1 MRICHMLH
9 CGNRTTQPGM
19 KKMKTKKCAVHL
31 TVILSVG
38 FPVCAAASSLCS
50 TPACKD
56 STAVSSLLLAAG
68 MYGGV
73 DAPSGE
79 FSLSRSASTFKS
91 LANVQGPLEG
101 QDITLSYEGSSGGR
115 LGFSA
120 GYLYADPE
128 EKRGSGS
135 LLSDMDSYVA
145 SQQNAWGNDNAAPW
159 YLAFNVAKEFQI
171 SDSIAFSLDS
181 KATLLSPSAL
191 ANGQDETDRRAVCM
205 SFNLPVSYGSF
216 LTVTPEVQWSRQL
229 ESSQATA
236 GSNLSAA
243 SATDESADAFYG
255 GMSITFSY

>member
-1 MRICHMLH
+1 M
-9 CGNRTTQPGM
+9 
-19 KKMKTKKCAVHL
+19 

-56 STAVSSLLLAAG
+56 SAAVSSLLLAAG

-73 DAPSGE
+73 DAPGGE

-120 GYLYADPE
+120 GYLHVDPE
-128 EKRGSGS
+128 EKRGEGLSNFDAYFDS
-135 LLSDMDSYVA
+135 RQNTLLNDST
-145 SQQNAWGNDNAAPW
+145 APW
-159 YLAFNVAKEFQI
+159 YLTFNLAKEFQI
-171 SDSIAFSLDS
+171 SDSLALGLDS

-191 ANGQDETDRRAVCM
+191 ASGQEESDSRAVCM

-216 LTVTPEVQWSRQL
+216 LTVTPELQWSRQL
-229 ESSQATA
+229 EPSQAA
-236 GSNLSAA
+236 ASSLADASAA
-243 SATDESADAFYG
+243 GESADTFYG